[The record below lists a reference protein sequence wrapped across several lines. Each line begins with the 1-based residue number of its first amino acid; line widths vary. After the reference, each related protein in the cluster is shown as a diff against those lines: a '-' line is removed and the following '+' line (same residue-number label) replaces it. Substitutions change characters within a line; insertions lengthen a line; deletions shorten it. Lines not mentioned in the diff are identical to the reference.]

1 MAARVNT
8 RFVIILS
15 VVLVAAMG
23 GVVWAAYMV
32 LSTSG
37 DEHAARALKYEAEG
51 NWRDAEKAWSTAVN
65 HDQTRLDWLA
75 SWRNALERVD
85 FPTTAEYVQE
95 YQTYRTIL
103 RQTAAVKASDF
114 DAHDEYFKEMSTFLS
129 VSAPS
134 QDALS
139 FVNDETDRLDTLF
152 AGASED
158 QLARLRRHR
167 GAFIARMIG
176 TGMDLDAEVTDRA
189 RADLTAAIGADPA
202 DIDSLASL
210 TGLELQLAGAARLA
224 GRASEAQEMTDLL
237 ASRVAAFAE
246 ANPGSL
252 RARAI
257 DIGLRMDAALQQVE
271 GRQLFGGARVE
282 AQRASLDTFA
292 DEARALVEAHMA
304 AGPEWTDA
312 QTTTSLMAVAS
323 RALREEAVDAILRMW
338 NHSAQHHPGSVD
350 VLQRRGFFLKQL
362 GRFGEAIEAFGA
374 IADLARPPISAE
386 GVLLVSVQSRARWEQ
401 ADAAIEQWLVLTPG
415 TPGREDW
422 LERAK
427 GFRTQ
432 ALDDLSESSA
442 ELMLLDA
449 KLAFAD
455 NDFAAADRLIRRF
468 NEQTA
473 ESTPSALRLAADIA
487 ARLGNSGEQRRLLT
501 RAVSLDGTDMRS
513 LLALAD
519 VNLRLKNYEE
529 SERLLAIAADQR
541 PDLPVIR
548 EQLESVRTILGSS
561 TTSDPI
567 QAAMASA
574 QSAADSGD
582 YEGAIAALEGALNGP
597 GGDDSVRLH
606 LPLARLLLATGRFDR
621 AREVID
627 RGLVIEADNAELQR
641 LRRGA
646 DIGNDVEKA
655 VAAID
660 AMEIPEGQRALRKHT
675 LYLSTGDAEQADRW
689 IAEARRLLP
698 ASRDVLLAAFD
709 HALRSNRVDE
719 ARAIAADPASADIDG
734 AGGLTLRARIN
745 LAENK
750 LEDAERELASAVE
763 RGSLNATTL
772 ALLGQVQYARGNTAA
787 SIDNFRRAIA
797 IKPND
802 VGITVGYLRAL
813 AGSRRTNEALEE
825 ARKASGIG
833 RGNPEFRAIWLALE
847 AIAGSKQL
855 AFDERSALAQSNPQ
869 DLENTAA
876 LIALAIDLR
885 KFDEARVLLDDA
897 RAAKDSLTLVAL
909 DARWHIAKGDLNTAI
924 RQYADFLISDAPDA
938 ESADA
943 YTSFGAF
950 LIERGLV
957 DQGLTTLRQGR
968 RLQDPANPTID
979 LLLGSELFR
988 LERYGEAAE
997 TFAAIADGPARG
1009 SPIGGDAL
1017 LRLTEVHTRAGDFDA
1032 AETRLAQA
1040 PEELRD
1046 GVTARLLAAAIADG
1060 RGDSARAKGLIDEA
1074 ITAHPTAPIAYLRRA
1089 SMLMKEDA
1097 LLPDAVED
1105 LTRAIE
1111 LDPTDLNAYRLRS
1124 SCYIRMD
1131 RTSEAADDIVKA
1143 VQFNPDDVSVRVA
1156 AARRLVELGDEN
1168 RATEVVD
1175 DGVKRRPG
1183 DLRLL
1188 VSAGDMFAQI
1198 ERHRR
1203 ALQYYKP
1210 AWEQTKDVEL
1220 ASRYVR
1226 SLLAMPS
1233 PDYRLIQQVVNDS
1246 AHDPQNPQILM
1257 TRATIEAAR
1266 KDTAALTQVL
1276 TQTYRVVKD
1285 NPNDVV
1291 VWASQLGE
1299 LLGGVPQAVA
1309 YMDELARTETL
1320 TPWGRF
1326 AQARVM
1332 AQEDAG
1338 RAGALTILSGLI
1350 DGGTDPQLRLAS
1362 LRVRSILHYTS
1373 KEYGR
1378 AADDMVRLLDAN
1390 PSDAETQNNL
1400 AYTLAV
1406 HLDRAA
1412 EAVPHAEQA
1421 AALNPGNRGVLDTL
1435 GIAYVKSG
1443 QAQRA
1448 IAPLQ
1453 RALELAT
1460 TDSERAPVLVHLGE
1474 ARLAS
1479 GNRSGANDAAQEAL
1493 RLLTSS
1499 ENSNPELRAELDAL
1513 LEQIA
1518 GS

>member
-23 GVVWAAYMV
+23 GVVWAAYVV

-37 DEHAARALKYEAEG
+37 DEHAARAQQYEAEG

-75 SWRNALERVD
+75 SWRNALERVE

-103 RQTAAVKASDF
+103 RQTASVKASDF
-114 DAHDEYFKEMSTFLS
+114 DAHEEYFQEIASFFA
-129 VSAPS
+129 VSSPS
-134 QDALS
+134 QDALAFLS
-139 FVNDETDRLDTLF
+139 DETDRLDTLF
-152 AGASED
+152 SGATED

-167 GAFIARMIG
+167 GAFVARMIG
-176 TGMDLDAEVTDRA
+176 SGADLDPEVVDRA
-189 RADLTAAIGADPA
+189 RSELTAAIEADPA

-210 TGLELQLAGAARLA
+210 TGMELQLASAARLA
-224 GRASEAQEMTDLL
+224 GRATEAQEMTDRL
-237 ASRVAAFAE
+237 AARVTAFAGT
-246 ANPGSL
+246 NPGSL

-257 DIGLRMDAALQQVE
+257 DIGLRMDTALESVE

-282 AQRASLDTFA
+282 AQRAALDTFA
-292 DEARALVEAHMA
+292 DEARALVEAHLA
-304 AGPEWTDA
+304 AGPESTDA

-323 RALREEAVDAILRMW
+323 RALREDAIDAILRMW

-374 IADLARPPISAE
+374 IAELARPPISSE
-386 GVLLVSVQSRARWEQ
+386 GVLLVSIQTRARWEQ
-401 ADAAIEQWLVLTPG
+401 ADAAIEQWLLLAPG
-415 TPGREDW
+415 TPGRDDW
-422 LERAK
+422 LSRAK
-427 GFRTQ
+427 EFRTQ
-432 ALDDLSESSA
+432 ALSDLAETSA

-449 KLAFAD
+449 KLAYAD

-473 ESTPSALRLAADIA
+473 ENTPTALRLAADIA

-501 RAVSLDGTDMRS
+501 RAVSLDGSDMRS

-519 VNLRLKNYEE
+519 VNLRLKNYAE
-529 SERLLAIAADQR
+529 SERLLALAADQR
-541 PDLPVIR
+541 PDLTVIR
-548 EQLESVRTILGSS
+548 EQLEGVRTILGSS
-561 TTSDPI
+561 TASDPV

-574 QSAADSGD
+574 QAAADSGD
-582 YEGAIAALEGALNGP
+582 FEGAIAALEAALGGP

-606 LPLARLLLATGRFDR
+606 VPLARMLLATGRFER
-621 AREVID
+621 AKEVID
-627 RGLVIEADNAELQR
+627 LGLVIESGNAELQR

-675 LYLSTGDAEQADRW
+675 LFLSTGDAEQADRW

-698 ASRDVLLAAFD
+698 TSRDVLLAGFD
-709 HALRSNRVDE
+709 HALRSGWIDE
-719 ARAIAADPASADIDG
+719 ARAIAADPSASDIDG

-745 LAENK
+745 LAEGK
-750 LEDAERELASAVE
+750 LEEAERELASAVE

-772 ALLGQVQYARGNTAA
+772 ALLAQVQYARGNTSA

-802 VGITVGYLRAL
+802 VEITVGYLRAL
-813 AGSRRTNEALEE
+813 AGSRRTDEALEE

-833 RGNPEFRAIWLALE
+833 RGNAEFRSIWLSLE

-869 DLENTAA
+869 DRENAAA

-885 KFDEARVLLDDA
+885 KFDEARALLDNA
-897 RAAKDSLTLVAL
+897 RADQDSLTLTSL
-909 DARWHIAKGDLNTAI
+909 DARWHVAKGDLNTAI
-924 RQYADFLISDAPDA
+924 RQYADFLISDSPDA
-938 ESADA
+938 ESVDA
-943 YTSFGAF
+943 YTAFGGF

-968 RLQDPANPTID
+968 RLQDPANPVID

-988 LERYGEAAE
+988 FERYTEAAE
-997 TFAAIADGPARG
+997 TFASIAEGPARG
-1009 SPIGGDAL
+1009 TAIAGDAL
-1017 LRLTEVHTRAGDFDA
+1017 LRLTEVYTRTGDLDA
-1032 AETRLAQA
+1032 AETRLAQTT
-1040 PEELRD
+1040 PELRN
-1046 GVTARLLAAAIADG
+1046 GITGRLLAAAIADG
-1060 RGDSARAKGLIDEA
+1060 RGDSARSKGLIDEA
-1074 ITAHPTAPIAYLRRA
+1074 IAAHPNAAIAYMRRA
-1089 SMLMKEDA
+1089 ALLMKDDA

-1105 LTRAIE
+1105 LSRAIE

-1124 SCYIRMD
+1124 ACYIRMD

-1143 VQFNPDDVSVRVA
+1143 VQFNPDDASIRVA
-1156 AARRLVELGDEN
+1156 AARRLVELSQED
-1168 RATEVVD
+1168 RAIEVID

-1188 VSAGDMFAQI
+1188 VAAGDMLAQI

-1203 ALQYYKP
+1203 ALQYYQP
-1210 AWEQTKDVEL
+1210 AWEQTKDVDL

-1226 SLLAMPS
+1226 SMLAAPN
-1233 PDYRLIQQVVNDS
+1233 PDFRLIQQVINDS
-1246 AHDPQNPQILM
+1246 AHDQQNPQILM

-1291 VWASQLGE
+1291 VWASQLGD
-1299 LLGGVPQAVA
+1299 LLGGTAQAVA
-1309 YMDELARTETL
+1309 FMNDLARTETL
-1320 TPWGRF
+1320 SPWGRF

-1332 AQEDAG
+1332 AQEETG

-1350 DGGTDPQLRLAS
+1350 DGGTDPQIRLAS
-1362 LRVRSILHYTS
+1362 LRLRSILHYTS

-1378 AADDMVRLLDAN
+1378 AADDMTRLLDAN
-1390 PSDAETQNNL
+1390 PNDAETQNNL

-1406 HLDRAA
+1406 HLGRAA
-1412 EAVPHAEQA
+1412 DAVPHAEQA
-1421 AALNPGNRGVLDTL
+1421 ATLNPGNRGVLDTL

-1474 ARLAS
+1474 ARLAT
-1479 GNRSGANDAAQEAL
+1479 GNRSGAEDAAQEAL
-1493 RLLTSS
+1493 RLLTTAQ
-1499 ENSNPELRAELDAL
+1499 NPNPELRAELDAL

-1518 GS
+1518 GR